1 MNGSIFSGLK
11 ILDFG
16 AAATVPLALA
26 WIADYGAEV
35 IKVETHLRPD
45 ISRAGGPFYEARMG
59 EIDHAGWQE
68 WLNPSKYS
76 ITLNLGKPAGKEIV
90 RRLITQ
96 WQPDILAE
104 SFRPG
109 VMKRFGLD
117 YGEVKN
123 LKPDIIYWSSCL
135 EGQYGPH
142 CQRLGYGPVSTNLS
156 GVSYLSGWPDR
167 PPCGAPMAYGDFAST
182 GTGIIAL
189 ISALIRRRKTGRGV
203 HIDQSQYEV
212 NVHVLAGVM
221 MEYMING
228 RIMKRNGN
236 GHPSAAPHGVY
247 PCSGEDRWVAIAVLS
262 EADWNGFCR
271 VLGQPDWTRSE
282 KFNTLAGRKAHED
295 ELDRLV
301 GLWTVSKT
309 AEEIEA
315 LMQESGVAANVVE
328 TGKDIYEDRQL
339 AHYGHFRR
347 IDHPIMGT
355 INSEWPPFKFS
366 KTTDTHKRAPLLGE
380 HNHFVLSDILEM
392 SEDEISDLYAE
403 GVITTDAD
411 LPGAS

>member
-1 MNGSIFSGLK
+1 MKGSIFNGLK

-26 WIADYGAEV
+26 WLADYGAEV

-76 ITLNLGKPAGKEIV
+76 ITLNLAKPAGRDII

-96 WQPDILAE
+96 WRPDILAE

-117 YGEVKN
+117 YSEVEK

-182 GTGIIAL
+182 GTGIISL
-189 ISALIRRRKTGRGV
+189 VSALLRRRKTGKGV

-221 MEYMING
+221 MEYMVNG
-228 RIMKRNGN
+228 RVMKRNGN
-236 GHPSAAPHGVY
+236 RHPSAAPHGVY

-262 EADWNGFCR
+262 EPEWQSFCK
-271 VLGQPDWTRSE
+271 VLDSPDWTQAENFS
-282 KFNTLAGRKAHED
+282 TLTGRKENED

-301 GLWTVSKT
+301 GEWTILKT
-309 AEEIEA
+309 AEEIET

-339 AHYGHFRR
+339 AHYGHFRK
-347 IDHPIMGT
+347 IDHPVMGT
-355 INSEWPPFKFS
+355 INSEIPPFKFS
-366 KTTDTHKRAPLLGE
+366 KSTDTHSRAPLLGE
-380 HNHFVLSDILEM
+380 HNQYVLSEILGM
-392 SEDEISDLYAE
+392 TDDDISDLYAD

-411 LPGAS
+411 LPGAA